1 MQPVTSM
8 RLTVTVEAI
17 NGTRGCALPWQT
29 AINSLKGNYHYPSG
43 VQEKIN

>member
-1 MQPVTSM
+1 MQLVSSM
-8 RLTVTVEAI
+8 RLLVTVEAI
-17 NGTRGCALPWQT
+17 NGTRGCARSWQT